1 MKINFI
7 KIYEKYKRLI
17 KYSLFGILTAV
28 VNFAVKYILLFLIL
42 DPTNWLEL
50 QIAVVLS
57 WIAAVLFAYF
67 TNRKYVFES
76 TRTDKFK
83 EFISFIVG
91 RLTTLLLEMFIMWFF
106 VTFLKLN
113 SDLYV
118 VIFTIIAQIVVIIGN
133 YLFSK
138 LFVFKKNK
146 EGKNERKS

>member
-76 TRTDKFK
+76 TNKNKLK
-83 EFISFIVG
+83 EFINFVLA
-91 RLTTLLLEMFIMWFF
+91 RLATLLIEMFVMWFF
-106 VTFLKLN
+106 VTLLKLN
-113 SDLYV
+113 SNLYV
-118 VIFTIIAQIVVIIGN
+118 VVFTIISQVLVILGN
-133 YLFSK
+133 YVFSK
-138 LFVFKKNK
+138 LFVF
-146 EGKNERKS
+146 RKQI